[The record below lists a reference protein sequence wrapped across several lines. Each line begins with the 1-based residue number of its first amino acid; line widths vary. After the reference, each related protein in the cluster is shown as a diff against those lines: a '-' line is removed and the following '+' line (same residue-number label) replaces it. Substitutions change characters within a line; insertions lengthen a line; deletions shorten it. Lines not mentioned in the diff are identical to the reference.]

1 MTRFYHNA
9 AWEVTECHKC
19 GEVRLCEILVADSP
33 ERETGYVDEYA
44 FCEECGAKGS
54 AA

>member
-1 MTRFYHNA
+1 MTRFYNNA
-9 AWEVTECHKC
+9 ACEVTECHKC

-33 ERETGYVDEYA
+33 EPETRYVDEYA
-44 FCEECGAKGS
+44 ICEECGAKVS